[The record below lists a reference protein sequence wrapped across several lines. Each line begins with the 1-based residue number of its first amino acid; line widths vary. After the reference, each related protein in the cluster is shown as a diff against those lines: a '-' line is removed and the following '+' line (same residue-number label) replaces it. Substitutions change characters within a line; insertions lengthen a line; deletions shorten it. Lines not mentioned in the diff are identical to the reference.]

1 MNRLRLW
8 GGGDMRDVSL
18 VHNNHELHIT
28 ASRVK
33 TTRVEK
39 TEYGVREGPRGY
51 HCGAISSLGKM
62 GSI

>member
-1 MNRLRLW
+1 MI
-8 GGGDMRDVSL
+8 DVAL

-39 TEYGVREGPRGY
+39 TEFGVGEGPRGY
-51 HCGAISSLGKM
+51 RCGAISGLGKM